1 MVLKDLSNVEK
12 VEAADRQRCNLQ
24 SFVSCALLYNRRAE
38 GFSADVLLP
47 SATGDMYFD
56 QVKVNFLYNKVTHIE
71 EVFRH
76 SFSRGN
82 REFSSNPEARTVSVV
97 F

>member
-1 MVLKDLSNVEK
+1 M
-12 VEAADRQRCNLQ
+12 EAADRQRCNLQ

-38 GFSADVLLP
+38 GFSADVLLS